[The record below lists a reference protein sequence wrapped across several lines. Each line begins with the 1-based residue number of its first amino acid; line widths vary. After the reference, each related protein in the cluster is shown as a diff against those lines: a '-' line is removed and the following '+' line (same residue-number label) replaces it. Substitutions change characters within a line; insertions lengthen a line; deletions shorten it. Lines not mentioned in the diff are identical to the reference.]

1 MRPFV
6 LINMA
11 MSADGKI
18 SNKLKKQ
25 IKLSGKEDFERVDRL
40 KNSVDAIMVGIG
52 TIISDNPSLTIKSD
66 ALKRKRRDEGLMEN
80 PIRIVIDGRCRIPL
94 NSDVLKKGEGERII
108 ATSMSADDEKI
119 KILSRYAD
127 VIKAGIDKVDLVEL
141 MKILYNRGIRRI
153 MVEGGGELAWG
164 LINANLVDELY
175 YFISPTI
182 IGGRDS
188 PTPVD
193 GDGFV
198 SEFPRLRL
206 IEFDEMDDG
215 LLIRWKVL

>member
-1 MRPFV
+1 
-6 LINMA
+6 LIL
-11 MSADGKI
+11 G
-18 SNKLKKQ
+18 KKQ
-25 IKLSGKEDFERVDRL
+25 IKLSSKEDFKRVDRL

>member
-66 ALKRKRRDEGLMEN
+66 ELKRERRDEGLMEN

>member
-1 MRPFV
+1 
-6 LINMA
+6 
-11 MSADGKI
+11 
-18 SNKLKKQ
+18 
-25 IKLSGKEDFERVDRL
+25 
-40 KNSVDAIMVGIG
+40 
-52 TIISDNPSLTIKSD
+52 
-66 ALKRKRRDEGLMEN
+66 MEN

>member
-1 MRPFV
+1 
-6 LINMA
+6 MA

-18 SNKLKKQ
+18 SNKFKKQ
-25 IKLSGKEDFERVDRL
+25 IKLSSKEDFKRVDQL
-40 KNSVDAIMVGIG
+40 KYSVDAIMVGIG
-52 TIISDNPSLTIKSD
+52 TILSDNPSLTIKSD

>member
-6 LINMA
+6 FINMA

-18 SNKLKKQ
+18 SNKFKKQ
-25 IKLSGKEDFERVDRL
+25 IKLSSKEDFKRVDRL

>member
-6 LINMA
+6 FINMA

-18 SNKLKKQ
+18 SNKFKKQ
-25 IKLSGKEDFERVDRL
+25 IKLSSKEDFKRVDQL
-40 KNSVDAIMVGIG
+40 KYSVDAIMVGIG
-52 TIISDNPSLTIKSD
+52 TILSDNPSLTIKSD

>member
-66 ALKRKRRDEGLMEN
+66 ELKRERRDEGLMEN

-182 IGGRDS
+182 NGGRDS

-198 SEFPRLRL
+198 SEFPKLRL
-206 IEFDEMDDG
+206 IEFDEIDGG
-215 LLIRWKVL
+215 LLIHWKVL

>member
-66 ALKRKRRDEGLMEN
+66 ELKRERRDEGLMEN

-198 SEFPRLRL
+198 SEFPKLRL
-206 IEFDEMDDG
+206 IEFDEIDGG
-215 LLIRWKVL
+215 LLIHWKVL